1 MSAYYL
7 TNLDESRVEFFFVFF
22 FIANPNDKAKAVI
35 EEIEEI
41 KREEIKR
48 EQAFLEAQKHHFR
61 RSRSKSPRKT
71 IKIIYDTCRCLS
83 NVSR

>member
-1 MSAYYL
+1 M
-7 TNLDESRVEFFFVFF
+7 FFTV
-22 FIANPNDKAKAVI
+22 NPNDKAKAVI

-61 RSRSKSPRKT
+61 RSRSRSRSHTRSKSPRKI
-71 IKIIYDTCRCLS
+71 IKII
-83 NVSR
+83 